1 MFQESWML
9 GEIII
14 LAMFENEDSIFVQQV
29 AIQYEVWNLRKFL
42 QRVWRIGK
50 DEIKLLLAGSQEAE
64 HIATNQKILVFAQ
77 FLEALSDE
85 VGMVAVCFYADD
97 TLAATGNQ
105 FQRDAACAGKEVEGC
120 GILEIDV
127 ILQNIKDVLL
137 CEICSWSRLERTWY
151 VEVTTLILSCYDSHN
166 LL

>member
-1 MFQESWML
+1 ML

-14 LAMFENEDSIFVQQV
+14 LAMFENEDAIFIQKVT
-29 AIQYEVWNLRKFL
+29 IQYEVWNFREFL
-42 QRVWRIGK
+42 QSVRWIGK

-64 HIATNQKILVFAQ
+64 YIAANQKIPVFAQ
-77 FLEALSDE
+77 FLETLADE
-85 VGMVAVCFYADD
+85 VGMVAVCFYTDD

-151 VEVTTLILSCYDSHN
+151 VEVATLILYCYDSHN
-166 LL
+166 

>member
-1 MFQESWML
+1 MV
-9 GEIII
+9 GEIVV
-14 LAMFENEDSIFVQQV
+14 LAMLENEDALFVEKI
-29 AIQYEVWNLRKFL
+29 AIEYEVWNLGELL
-42 QRVWRIGK
+42 QCVWRIGK

-64 HIATNQKILVFAQ
+64 HVATNQKILVFAQ
-77 FLEALSDE
+77 FLEAFSDK
-85 VGMVAVCFYADD
+85 VGMVAVCFYTDD

-105 FQRDAACAGKEVEGC
+105 FQGDAACAGKEVEGC

-151 VEVTTLILSCYDSHN
+151 VEVATLILSCYDSHN
-166 LL
+166 